1 MMRLRRTG
9 CILLLLFAAWFCRA
23 EQFGEISI
31 EMVPG
36 MIEEPRGETGCFIRE
51 FRLENRGGRPAA
63 IRMRMYADSG
73 LPFSAERSLLLPPGA
88 VRNVQLQW
96 PQVISRRYLSRYS
109 SNHLSAELELA
120 INGRRVRHSL
130 SPGGGGISVTT
141 LVSGTV
147 ALGEF
152 LSKLNS
158 LQVRVSPVPV
168 AQWGREPLDYSGL
181 RSVWISS
188 TDRLPT
194 EVETALMR
202 WVFGGGTLVVCV
214 PPDAAW
220 PEGEEPD
227 EGVRKISHGWGTR
240 ILCRPIPPGGFPEA
254 ADGPEP
260 EEQPGS
266 AAATAAV
273 DVSPFG
279 MDNQSDESGIFSASP
294 GLSLL
299 HSLTTGG
306 SSRISQDSS
315 AVEDGL
321 KLEIPTIPL
330 HWLFFV
336 MVAFVIL
343 IGPVNYFV
351 LRKLHREMLL
361 LATTPAIS
369 LLFCLLVIGFITV
382 DEGWYSRAKASG
394 ITLLDQP
401 TRLAATHV
409 RFGVYAP
416 IPPRGGLR
424 FDSGDMLNFCGAG
437 EIDLA
442 LNEGQHFRSGL
453 IQPRIPLYAVVERVT
468 LQREQLRIVREK
480 NGRISV
486 VNGLGVKLTGLGV
499 IDDAGRL
506 FVTDDPVEPGARV
519 QLKPT
524 SFRTGRSEMEWE
536 ALLKQFERSGAPGA
550 EENFIRRNV
559 REFARG
565 YYVALTEEPLFYTP
579 GFKPDQFE
587 ANHLVFGRY
596 SFSGEE

>member
-51 FRLENRGGRPAA
+51 FRLENRGGGPAA
-63 IRMRMYADSG
+63 IWMRMYADSG

-220 PEGEEPD
+220 PEGKEP
-227 EGVRKISHGWGTR
+227 ETGVMETRHGWGKR
-240 ILCRPIPPGGFPEA
+240 ILCRPIPPGGLKKLKTSDSGDDMKA
-254 ADGPEP
+254 SGGADLFGGTP
-260 EEQPGS
+260 PGS
-266 AAATAAV
+266 EDTPEYETTPGLIRLEFLCADDT
-273 DVSPFG
+273 
-279 MDNQSDESGIFSASP
+279 ESGMNLASEFMDV
-294 GLSLL
+294 L
-299 HSLTTGG
+299 
-306 SSRISQDSS
+306 
-315 AVEDGL
+315 A
-321 KLEIPTIPL
+321 LEIPTIPL

-382 DEGWYSRAKASG
+382 DEGWYSRAKASR
-394 ITLLDQP
+394 QN
-401 TRLAATHV
+401 R
-409 RFGVYAP
+409 R
-416 IPPRGGLR
+416 
-424 FDSGDMLNFCGAG
+424 SML
-437 EIDLA
+437 
-442 LNEGQHFRSGL
+442 QL
-453 IQPRIPLYAVVERVT
+453 I
-468 LQREQLRIVREK
+468 
-480 NGRISV
+480 
-486 VNGLGVKLTGLGV
+486 
-499 IDDAGRL
+499 
-506 FVTDDPVEPGARV
+506 F
-519 QLKPT
+519 
-524 SFRTGRSEMEWE
+524 
-536 ALLKQFERSGAPGA
+536 
-550 EENFIRRNV
+550 
-559 REFARG
+559 
-565 YYVALTEEPLFYTP
+565 
-579 GFKPDQFE
+579 
-587 ANHLVFGRY
+587 
-596 SFSGEE
+596 

>member
-51 FRLENRGGRPAA
+51 FRLENRGGGPAA
-63 IRMRMYADSG
+63 IWMRMYADSG

-158 LQVRVSPVPV
+158 SQVRVSPVPV

-220 PEGEEPD
+220 PEGKEP
-227 EGVRKISHGWGTR
+227 ETGVMETRHGWGTR
-240 ILCRPIPPGGFPEA
+240 ILCRPIPPGGLKKLKTSDSGDDMKA
-254 ADGPEP
+254 SGGADLFGGNP
-260 EEQPGS
+260 PGS
-266 AAATAAV
+266 EDTPEYETTPGLIRLEFLCADDT
-273 DVSPFG
+273 
-279 MDNQSDESGIFSASP
+279 ESGMNLASEFMDV
-294 GLSLL
+294 L
-299 HSLTTGG
+299 
-306 SSRISQDSS
+306 
-315 AVEDGL
+315 A
-321 KLEIPTIPL
+321 LEIPTIPL

-437 EIDLA
+437 EIDLT

-453 IQPRIPLYAVVERVT
+453 IQPRIPLYAVVKRVT

-536 ALLKQFERSGAPGA
+536 ALFKQFERSGAPGA

>member
-51 FRLENRGGRPAA
+51 FRLENRGGGPAA
-63 IRMRMYADSG
+63 IWMRMYADSG

-220 PEGEEPD
+220 PEGKEP
-227 EGVRKISHGWGTR
+227 ETGVMETRHGWGKR
-240 ILCRPIPPGGFPEA
+240 ILCRPIPPGGLKKLKTSDSGDDMKA
-254 ADGPEP
+254 SGGADLFGGNP
-260 EEQPGS
+260 PGS
-266 AAATAAV
+266 EDTPEYETTPGLIRLEFLCADDT
-273 DVSPFG
+273 
-279 MDNQSDESGIFSASP
+279 ESGMNLASEFMDV
-294 GLSLL
+294 L
-299 HSLTTGG
+299 
-306 SSRISQDSS
+306 
-315 AVEDGL
+315 A
-321 KLEIPTIPL
+321 LEIPTIPL

-401 TRLAATHV
+401 ARLAATHV

-453 IQPRIPLYAVVERVT
+453 IQPRIPLYAVVKRVT

-536 ALLKQFERSGAPGA
+536 ALFKQFERSGAPGA